1 MQVKAQRLLSTVT
14 AVGALL
20 AAGTSLGA
28 GKPKPPP
35 IIGEEIGKR
44 PGARVDLVLVIDA
57 TGSMWSHL
65 DAGKAIALAAI
76 ESYTKT
82 DPPADLHVGVVA
94 YRDKGD
100 ADFRVAKLW
109 ELGADLEGAKK
120 KIRNLEAHGGGDRP
134 EDVNFALAVA
144 IRDMDWDKDK
154 NTARAIV
161 LIGDAPPKVY
171 TDEPSVSV
179 LALEA
184 KKKAIVL
191 NTIAVSKADDTA
203 KAFKNIADLGGGSF
217 ESVAPDPGVPGKVP
231 PRPPPGGKRDIVF
244 VVDTTG
250 SMGGTIATVREKVH
264 ALSKSMAM
272 GTSDSDLQESEE
284 IYFGLIDYRDRGD
297 EWVAKVVAP
306 LTTDL
311 GRFSA
316 AVDLLEAG
324 GGGDY
329 PESVNKALMVGIDSI
344 SWHPDAS
351 KSMVLIGDAV
361 PNVYADEPDTA
372 TIAHRAKKKG
382 IAINTVNCG
391 GDDVA
396 TIWKNVSSITGG
408 DYYLLADI
416 GKAIDSAVGGDK

>member
-1 MQVKAQRLLSTVT
+1 MQVQAQRLLSTVL

-35 IIGEEIGKR
+35 IIGEAIGTR

-65 DAGKAIALAAI
+65 DAAKNEAVAVIEAFTKA
-76 ESYTKT
+76 

-109 ELGADLEGAKK
+109 ELGADVEGAKK
-120 KIRNLEAHGGGDRP
+120 KIFKLEAHGGGDRP

-154 NTARAIV
+154 NTARNV
-161 LIGDAPPKVY
+161 MLIGDAPPKVY
-171 TDEPSVSV
+171 TDEPSIGV

-191 NTIAVSKADDTA
+191 NTIALSKADDTA

-217 ESVAPDPGVPGKVP
+217 LSVAPDPGVPGKVP
-231 PRPPPGGKRDIVF
+231 PRPPPGERRDVVF

-250 SMGGTIATVREKVH
+250 SMGGTIETVRTKVH
-264 ALSKSMAM
+264 ALAKSMSD
-272 GTSDSDLQESEE
+272 GTGDSDLQESSEV
-284 IYFGLIDYRDRGD
+284 YFGLIDYRDRGD
-297 EWVAKVVAP
+297 SWIAKVASP
-306 LTTDL
+306 LSADV
-311 GRFSA
+311 GRFLA

-344 SWHPDAS
+344 SWHPEAS
-351 KSMVLIGDAV
+351 KSMVLIGDAI
-361 PNVYADEPDTA
+361 PNIYADEPDTN

-396 TIWKNVSSITGG
+396 TIWKSISSITGG

-416 GKAIDSAVGGDK
+416 GKAIDSTVGGD